1 MNKYKFQESIPF
13 GISLP
18 KSPSAVSSWAE
29 TLFEYHHSVHHGWRI
44 GGRFK
49 NRYQKKMAAS
59 VPSLMDS
66 RTPID
71 VYSDVTFERLLWRI
85 CPQKHCLKSDRPCI
99 ISWCLISTLHYQ
111 ALYHILRIDLS
122 DARPS
127 LLTRAFLWFSLFSWE
142 STGLELLT
150 IQVPFT
156 TLFSWKTR

>member
-1 MNKYKFQESIPF
+1 MNEQIQISREYTLRHIATEESKSSFELSWDPVWIPSSWVTYRGTVQESI
-13 GISLP
+13 SE
-18 KSPSAVSSWAE
+18 KE
-29 TLFEYHHSVHHGWRI
+29 
-44 GGRFK
+44 GR
-49 NRYQKKMAAS
+49 
-59 VPSLMDS
+59 LMDS
-66 RTPID
+66 HTPID
-71 VYSDVTFERLLWRI
+71 VYSDVTFERLLWLI
-85 CPQKHCLKSDRPCI
+85 CPQEHCLKSDRPCI